1 MQTLQFAGI
10 LFIALPRPPYN
21 DPLMAVLAFAAAVA
35 ITALLKG
42 ALVFAL
48 KKLSARTKNKID
60 DYITDAFDSLG
71 KSFYTAVGLFVAMH
85 FIQLPETVASAAD
98 ILVLIFLS
106 FALLRV
112 LKKVVNDVT
121 EHYLETHQGG
131 AAKYDPMIIIFMSRF
146 AYYIAALFAVL
157 IIASNAGFDVNALIA
172 GLGVAG
178 IAIALSL
185 QNILSDVFSSISI
198 YFDKPFKT
206 GDFIILGTDMGIVK
220 KIGIKTTRI
229 QALQGEEIVISN
241 RELTELRIHN
251 FGKMKERRIEF
262 RFGVVYETPQSKLVK
277 IPEIVKKAVEKAEG
291 TRLDRAHFKAFGDSS
306 LNYEVVYFISTGDYN
321 KYMDAQQA
329 INLSLVEQFEKEKI
343 EFAYP
348 TQKVYLAK

>member
-1 MQTLQFAGI
+1 METLQFAGI

-60 DYITDAFDSLG
+60 DY
-71 KSFYTAVGLFVAMH
+71 
-85 FIQLPETVASAAD
+85 
-98 ILVLIFLS
+98 
-106 FALLRV
+106 
-112 LKKVVNDVT
+112 VT

-178 IAIALSL
+178 IAIALAL

-198 YFDKPFKT
+198 YFDKPFKA

-262 RFGVVYETPQSKLVK
+262 RFGVVYETPQSKRLA
-277 IPEIVKKAVEKAEG
+277 IHRSI
-291 TRLDRAHFKAFGDSS
+291 TRLFTSFPPGIITNTWTRSRR
-306 LNYEVVYFISTGDYN
+306 
-321 KYMDAQQA
+321 
-329 INLSLVEQFEKEKI
+329 
-343 EFAYP
+343 
-348 TQKVYLAK
+348 